1 MSTTRPS
8 SRPMAPPPVA
18 DPSLATACRRV
29 IEGALS
35 VVPGESVVL
44 LVDRDHADVGEGFA
58 SAIYERNA
66 SSTTFVLEDL
76 GPRGWNAVP
85 PVVRAALEMAQAS
98 ILLIDI
104 ARNPELLLRRD
115 IIDLA
120 KGLGLR
126 HAHLIGL
133 SRQALLA
140 GMTVD
145 PMRVAEA
152 TRTVRA
158 KILPSSKLAVRS
170 PGGTALE
177 VDLDARYRWKL
188 HTGAIRSGHWENLP
202 SGLLLTHTSNVRGT
216 FVADACIMGRFAGH
230 EGLLTTRPLR
240 FEIENGVC
248 RDIKC
253 VDFALAQEV
262 RRHLSSEAYL
272 DRVGAVMLGTN
283 VGLSQPLGELLH
295 DQCLPGL
302 HLVFGYSHR
311 EETGAPFC
319 SRGILSATGAYADVD
334 LDGAPLVRR
343 GRYLS
348 W

>member
-1 MSTTRPS
+1 MS
-8 SRPMAPPPVA
+8 PPPA
-18 DPSLATACRRV
+18 DPALATACRRV

-44 LVDRDHADVGEGFA
+44 LVDREHEDVGDGLA
-58 SAIYERNA
+58 SAVHDRA
-66 SSTTFVLEDL
+66 ARSTTIVLEDL
-76 GPRGWNAVP
+76 GPRGWNGVP
-85 PVVRAALEMAQAS
+85 APVREALESAQAS
-98 ILLIDI
+98 VLLIDI
-104 ARNPELLLRRD
+104 VRHPELLLRRD
-115 IIDLA
+115 IIDMA
-120 KGLGLR
+120 KALGLR

-133 SRQALLA
+133 SRRALLA

-145 PMRVAEA
+145 PARVAEV
-152 TRTVRA
+152 TRTVRG
-158 KILPSSKLAVRS
+158 KMLPSSKLAVRS
-170 PGGTALE
+170 PGGSALE
-177 VDLDARYRWKL
+177 VDLDPRYRWKL

-202 SGLLLTHTSNVRGT
+202 SGLLLTHTSNVRGR

-248 RDIKC
+248 KDVKC

-272 DRVGAVMLGTN
+272 DRVGAVILGTN

-302 HLVFGYSHR
+302 HLVFGYTHR

-348 W
+348 F